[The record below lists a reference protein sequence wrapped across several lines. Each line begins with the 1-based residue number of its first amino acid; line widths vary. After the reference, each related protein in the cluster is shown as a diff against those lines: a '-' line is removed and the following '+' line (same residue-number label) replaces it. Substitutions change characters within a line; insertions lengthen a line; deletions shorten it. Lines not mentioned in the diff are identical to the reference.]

1 MVTSKRNVLVL
12 PGDNIGPEIIAEAV
26 KVLQSV
32 DSKFDLGIE
41 IDYAHSRRSGH

>member
-26 KVLQSV
+26 RYLFTSTEVNHFGFVGVHLFS
-32 DSKFDLGIE
+32 
-41 IDYAHSRRSGH
+41 